1 MKILGT
7 FLAGLV
13 ALVLGAASTAPAQ
26 AQDGYRIRPG
36 DVLRIEVLED
46 ANLNRSVLVAPDGRV
61 TLPLAGAVP
70 VSGRTVEAVQAE
82 ITTRIA
88 SNFAATPNV
97 YVGVEGVV
105 QAPPPTGPAAAATID
120 VFVMG
125 EAGKPGALQV
135 APGTNMLQLFAQ
147 MGGFSPFAATKRI
160 QLRRVENGAERIY
173 TINYKAI
180 EAGTSNAGMTTLRD
194 GDVIVVPQ
202 RKLFE

>member
-1 MKILGT
+1 MRLLSAI
-7 FLAGLV
+7 LAGLM
-13 ALVLGAASTAPAQ
+13 LLPLGIGAPAT
-26 AQDGYRIRPG
+26 AQDGYSIRPG

-61 TLPLAGAVP
+61 TLPLAGAVA
-70 VSGRTVEAVQAE
+70 VAGRTVETVQAE
-82 ITTRIA
+82 ITNRIA

-97 YVGVEGVV
+97 YVGVEGIVA
-105 QAPPPTGPAAAATID
+105 APPPSGPAAPATID

-125 EAGKPGALQV
+125 EAEKPGLLQV

-147 MGGFSPFAATKRI
+147 MGGFSPFAAIKRI
-160 QLRRVENGAERIY
+160 QLRRVENGSERVYKID
-173 TINYKAI
+173 YKAI
-180 EAGTSNAGMTTLRD
+180 ESGTSNAGMTTLRD

>member
-1 MKILGT
+1 MKFLSAIL
-7 FLAGLV
+7 A
-13 ALVLGAASTAPAQ
+13 ALMLLPLGLGAPAT

-105 QAPPPTGPAAAATID
+105 EPPLATGPAAPATID

-125 EAGKPGALQV
+125 EAGSAGLVQV

-173 TINYKAI
+173 KIDYKAI